1 MRSFTYKIDHD
12 FGLAPNPFG
21 GYCTLAVCKSDIRK
35 NKNLEVGS
43 WIFGTGA
50 KSVGIQ
56 YFQKLIFCMK
66 VEGILT
72 FNEYWND
79 KRFQY
84 KKPIVNGSLV
94 KMYGDNFYHQDAKG
108 NWIQENSA
116 HSKED
121 GTPNND
127 HLIRDTGGE
136 FVLFSTDFYYFG
148 ENAIIIPDKYIPTI
162 CTDARNMAFAT
173 PQVTVDDFISWLQ
186 DTYEKGVLY
195 GDPISWSVHT
205 KKK

>member
-1 MRSFTYKIDHD
+1 MRNFTYKIDHD

-35 NKNLEVGS
+35 NNNLEVGS

-50 KSVGIQ
+50 ISVGIK

-66 VEGILT
+66 VEGKLT

-79 KRFQY
+79 QRFQY
-84 KKPIVNGSLV
+84 KKPIVNGTLV
-94 KMYGDNFYHQDAKG
+94 QMYGDNFYHQDENY

-116 HSKED
+116 HSHED

-127 HLIRDTGGE
+127 HLKRDTGGE
-136 FVLFSTDFYYFG
+136 FVLVSRNFYYFG
-148 ENAIIIPDKYIPTI
+148 ENAITLPEKYIPAI
-162 CTDARNMAFAT
+162 CTDARNMAFAK
-173 PQVTVDDFISWLQ
+173 PQDLITEFILWLQ
-186 DTYEKGVLY
+186 NNYEQGFLY
-195 GDPISWSVHT
+195 GDPIGWSVHL
-205 KKK
+205 KEK